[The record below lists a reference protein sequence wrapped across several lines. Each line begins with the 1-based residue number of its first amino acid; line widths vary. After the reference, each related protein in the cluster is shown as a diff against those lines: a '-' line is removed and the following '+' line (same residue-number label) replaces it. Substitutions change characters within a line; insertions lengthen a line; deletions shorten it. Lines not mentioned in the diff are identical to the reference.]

1 MNATSENSVEEVLTK
16 NQNNRFKDFMQKFKK
31 NKPAVVGSIM
41 ILFFLLIA
49 FLGPYLMTHDPNKID
64 ILNRFQGP
72 SLEHWFGTDN
82 NGRDIFSRILQGTSL
97 TLYLGITPVAIGAT
111 LGIVLGVFA
120 GFYGG
125 WINVIIMR
133 ITDILLA
140 FPGILLAL
148 AIISALG
155 PSLNNV
161 VIALAIYNIPVFI
174 RIVQGSTLET
184 MNLEYVEAVRA
195 LGARN
200 GKIIFFHILPNVMSP
215 IIVQTT
221 LQVATSILSAASL
234 SFLGLGAQPPTPEWG
249 AMLSGGRDFMWEAPH
264 VTFIPGIAIVLVIIA
279 FNLLGD
285 GLRDALDP
293 RL

>member
-1 MNATSENSVEEVLTK
+1 
-16 NQNNRFKDFMQKFKK
+16 
-31 NKPAVVGSIM
+31 M

-49 FLGPYLMTHDPNKID
+49 LFSPYLMTHDPNKID

-82 NGRDIFSRILQGTSL
+82 NGRDIYSRILQGTSL
-97 TLYLGITPVAIGAT
+97 TLYIGITPVVIGAA
-111 LGIVLGVFA
+111 LGIILGVFA

-125 WINVIIMR
+125 WINVFIMR

-161 VIALAIYNIPVFI
+161 VIALAIYNIPIFI

-184 MNLEYVEAVRA
+184 MNLEYVEAVRS

-200 GKIIFFHILPNVMSP
+200 GKIIFFHILPNIMSP

-249 AMLSGGRDFMWEAPH
+249 AMLSGGRDFMWEDRKS
-264 VTFIPGIAIVLVIIA
+264 T
-279 FNLLGD
+279 
-285 GLRDALDP
+285 